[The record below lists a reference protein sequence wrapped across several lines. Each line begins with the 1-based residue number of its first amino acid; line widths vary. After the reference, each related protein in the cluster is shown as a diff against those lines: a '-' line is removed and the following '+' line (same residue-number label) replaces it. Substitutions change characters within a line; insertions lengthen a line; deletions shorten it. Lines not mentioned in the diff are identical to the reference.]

1 MKKLFATLATTAL
14 AASMATAAHADSVA
28 VNSWNPIFQGI
39 DETSAT
45 IDGSQAFAVRIDL
58 NAPGISFTT
67 TPQSGPL
74 DTTAQTTSQFMQST
88 GTQVAINA
96 DFFDPCCNATGEAK
110 NLEGLAISNG
120 NLVSPNQAG
129 MPVLLLTQSNQA
141 TIAASPNSLAGVYN
155 AVSGSNIV
163 VANGQNV
170 APTADNSFDDAN
182 PRSVVGV
189 SQNGQFMYLVA
200 IDGRE
205 ADSVG
210 TSLDETAELMLALGA
225 YDALNLDGGG
235 STALVADENGTPTD
249 LNVPSG
255 GTERFDGN
263 NLGVFA
269 NALPVPEP
277 ATVGIFGLGLLGLTL
292 AIRRRRAL

>member
-1 MKKLFATLATTAL
+1 MKKIFTVMATTAF
-14 AASMATAAHADSVA
+14 AVASMATGAHADSVD
-28 VNSWNPIFQGI
+28 VNAWTPIFQGI

-45 IDGSQAFAVRIDL
+45 IDGNQAFAVRIDL
-58 NAPGISFTT
+58 TAPGISFTT

-141 TIAASPNSLAGVYN
+141 TIAASPGSLTGVYN
-155 AVSGSNIV
+155 AVSGSNILV
-163 VANGQNV
+163 SSGQDV

-189 SQNGQFMYLVA
+189 SQNGEYMYLVA

-205 ADSVG
+205 DDSVG
-210 TSLDETAELMLALGA
+210 TTLDETAQLMLSSAPMTRLTSMA
-225 YDALNLDGGG
+225 
-235 STALVADENGTPTD
+235 VARPPSSRTRMARPPT
-249 LNVPSG
+249 
-255 GTERFDGN
+255 
-263 NLGVFA
+263 
-269 NALPVPEP
+269 
-277 ATVGIFGLGLLGLTL
+277 
-292 AIRRRRAL
+292 